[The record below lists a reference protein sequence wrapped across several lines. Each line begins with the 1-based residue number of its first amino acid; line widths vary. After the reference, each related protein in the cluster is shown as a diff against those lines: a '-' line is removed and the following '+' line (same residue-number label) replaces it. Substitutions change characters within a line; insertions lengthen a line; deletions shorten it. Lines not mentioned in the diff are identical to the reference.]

1 MLVNVKLMPIL
12 KADIEDMVTLLFRSE
27 RDHEVTAM
35 MKATFMSLWDGL
47 ASDGDNQIMVM
58 GATNRPQHID
68 QAILRRMP
76 IRLNVP
82 MPVSFAL
89 LNEVL
94 LRFIHF

>member
-1 MLVNVKLMPIL
+1 L
-12 KADIEDMVTLLFRSE
+12 KTSFRSD

-47 ASDGDNQIMVM
+47 ASSNNTQIMVM

-82 MPVSFAL
+82 MPVSIMFVEDFGLFFSLAI
-89 LNEVL
+89 V
-94 LRFIHF
+94 

>member
-1 MLVNVKLMPIL
+1 
-12 KADIEDMVTLLFRSE
+12 
-27 RDHEVTAM
+27 M

-47 ASDGDNQIMVM
+47 ASDNNAKIMVM

-82 MPVSFAL
+82 MPVRMISCL
-89 LNEVL
+89 LVYNYSKAKAVC
-94 LRFIHF
+94 I

>member
-1 MLVNVKLMPIL
+1 MLQLALI
-12 KADIEDMVTLLFRSE
+12 FRSD

-47 ASDGDNQIMVM
+47 ASNNNSQIMVM
-58 GATNRPQHID
+58 GATNRPQQID

-82 MPVSFAL
+82 MPVSVQLIYYVLISIYSYFAEPYL
-89 LNEVL
+89 
-94 LRFIHF
+94 